1 MNCIKIVNT
10 KSRAICRLLKYHVA
24 MTSRCKCQCF
34 VYNIYLGNMFWIAFG
49 LPPMSYIGNTEPYS
63 WCCNYYFHL
72 TKLLQFT
79 GNDSKKKMKI
89 RILINVVQ
97 GHTIFYFSSRKIF
110 FKRLINTTWSYLPRG
125 LQCRTKDD
133 VHTPK
138 PVHTKQLTKGVEKKQ
153 IWKSTR
159 GFW

>member
-10 KSRAICRLLKYHVA
+10 KSHSICSLLKYHA
-24 MTSRCKCQCF
+24 PMTSRCKCHCS
-34 VYNIYLGNMFWIAFG
+34 VYNIYLGNMFLIAFG

-97 GHTIFYFSSRKIF
+97 GHTNFFNFFLERFSSIVLKNC
-110 FKRLINTTWSYLPRG
+110 LMTTTGSYLPRG
-125 LQCRTKDD
+125 LQCRIKDL
-133 VHTPK
+133 
-138 PVHTKQLTKGVEKKQ
+138 VHTKIAYKG
-153 IWKSTR
+153 
-159 GFW
+159 GY